1 MIRGFKL
8 MKCTEC
14 GKRFWGP
21 DIELG
26 ASALSQPIRC
36 PKCGSIRTRPSRL
49 LSPFTSDTKY
59 KIIWNQMET
68 VVMRTGNPTSPEIKS
83 KMLVSQQNKK
93 KKGIMR

>member
-1 MIRGFKL
+1 MIRGITL

-26 ASALSQPIRC
+26 ASALSQPLRC

-49 LSPFTSDTKY
+49 FGAFTSNKVY
-59 KIIWNQMET
+59 KKIWDRMET
-68 VVMRTGNPTSPEIKS
+68 YRFYDFVEKNREQLQRIAKDLNTRVVLIS
-83 KMLVSQQNKK
+83 V
-93 KKGIMR
+93 

>member
-1 MIRGFKL
+1 MIRGITL

-26 ASALSQPIRC
+26 ASALSQPLHC

-68 VVMRTGNPTSPEIKS
+68 K
-83 KMLVSQQNKK
+83 
-93 KKGIMR
+93 